1 MLILISSFG
10 QRENCLFFSNI
21 CSAADF
27 GLHRHSSITLLS
39 LRKRCVLPNF
49 KKKKKVSLDTGRLSC
64 YLNYWPFL
72 KTIFNELCGII
83 SSDNLLVYSC
93 IAKCILL
100 LVFLFF
106 FFLTSIFIV
115 LERTFCQKSCN
126 WWCLKYLC
134 FLYLKMATNI

>member
-49 KKKKKVSLDTGRLSC
+49 QKKKKRNTKKPTPSFIRYWMFESVS
-64 YLNYWPFL
+64 
-72 KTIFNELCGII
+72 
-83 SSDNLLVYSC
+83 
-93 IAKCILL
+93 
-100 LVFLFF
+100 
-106 FFLTSIFIV
+106 
-115 LERTFCQKSCN
+115 
-126 WWCLKYLC
+126 
-134 FLYLKMATNI
+134 

>member
-49 KKKKKVSLDTGRLSC
+49 QKKKKETKKPTPSFIRYWMFESVS
-64 YLNYWPFL
+64 
-72 KTIFNELCGII
+72 
-83 SSDNLLVYSC
+83 
-93 IAKCILL
+93 
-100 LVFLFF
+100 
-106 FFLTSIFIV
+106 
-115 LERTFCQKSCN
+115 
-126 WWCLKYLC
+126 
-134 FLYLKMATNI
+134 

>member
-39 LRKRCVLPNF
+39 LRKRCVLPNL

-64 YLNYWPFL
+64 YLNYWQFL

-100 LVFLFF
+100 LVFFF
-106 FFLTSIFIV
+106 FFFNINI
-115 LERTFCQKSCN
+115 Q
-126 WWCLKYLC
+126 CLRKD
-134 FLYLKMATNI
+134 FLSKKL

>member
-49 KKKKKVSLDTGRLSC
+49 QKKKKETQKNQHQVSLDTGCLSR
-64 YLNYWPFL
+64 YLNYWQFL
-72 KTIFNELCGII
+72 KTIF
-83 SSDNLLVYSC
+83 
-93 IAKCILL
+93 
-100 LVFLFF
+100 
-106 FFLTSIFIV
+106 
-115 LERTFCQKSCN
+115 
-126 WWCLKYLC
+126 
-134 FLYLKMATNI
+134 